1 MGAVATKGRERH
13 LIRAILQVLLNGAAL
28 YLAARIVPGI
38 TYQGGAGTLILAG
51 LVLGLIN
58 LLVKPIVTF
67 FSLPFLLLTL
77 GLFYLVI
84 NGLMLKLADWF
95 LSGLT
100 VQGFVAAIL
109 GGLVIAVVNWVF
121 RAAFDDK

>member
-1 MGAVATKGRERH
+1 

-28 YLAARIVPGI
+28 YLAARIVLGI

-109 GGLVIAVVNWVF
+109 GGLVIALVNWVF

>member
-1 MGAVATKGRERH
+1 

-58 LLVKPIVTF
+58 LLIKPIVTF

-84 NGLMLKLADWF
+84 NGLMLKLADWL
-95 LSGLT
+95 LSGLV

-109 GGLVIAVVNWVF
+109 GGLVIAIINWIF
-121 RAAFDDK
+121 RAAFDK